1 MEYVIVAIAVLIGA
15 SLTFF
20 SGFGLGTILLPVFSI
35 FFDLEVAVGA
45 TAIVHLSNNLFK
57 FILVRKVVH
66 LQTFFRFGIPAM
78 LFAVVGGLWLTQ
90 LRGFEVIHRYSMG
103 EKTFEITYLNLIIGS
118 LMIFFAWLD
127 LSPRFNN
134 WKIDRKFLPLGGILS
149 GFFGGVSGHQGAFRA
164 AFLSKSGLD
173 KKQFVGT
180 SNAISLVIDLAR
192 LPVYLGIIALGSS
205 EKMDL
210 AAALSDGKMLLLVGI
225 VFAFLGT
232 TLGKYLIDKTTIV
245 GVQRLVGVL
254 LFVMGGLMI
263 AGLL

>member
-1 MEYVIVAIAVLIGA
+1 MEYAIVAIAVLIGA

-20 SGFGLGTILLPVFSI
+20 SGFGLGTILLPVFSL

-45 TAIVHLSNNLFK
+45 TAIVHLSNNVFK
-57 FILVRKVVH
+57 FILVRKFVH
-66 LQTFFRFGIPAM
+66 LQTFLRFGIPAM
-78 LFAVVGGLWLTQ
+78 FLALVGGLLLTQ
-90 LRGFEVIHRYSMG
+90 LTGFEAIHHYSMG
-103 EKTFEITYLNLIIGS
+103 EKTFEITYLKVIIGS

-134 WKIDRKFLPLGGILS
+134 WKIDRKFLPLGGVLS

-205 EKMDL
+205 KKMDL
-210 AAALSDGKMLLLVGI
+210 AASLSDGKMLLMVGI
-225 VFAFLGT
+225 VFAFIGT
-232 TLGKYLIDKTTIV
+232 VVGKKLIEKTTIL

-254 LFVMGGLMI
+254 LFLMGGLMM
-263 AGLL
+263 AGVL